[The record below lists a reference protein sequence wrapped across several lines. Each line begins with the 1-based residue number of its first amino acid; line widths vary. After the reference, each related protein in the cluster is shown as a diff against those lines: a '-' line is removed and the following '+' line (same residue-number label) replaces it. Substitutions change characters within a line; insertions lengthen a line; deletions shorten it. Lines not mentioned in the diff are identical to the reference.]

1 MELITS
7 KICMTK
13 DVGLHGNLFGGN
25 MMAWADEAAAIYA
38 REQCKYDLVVT
49 RKIGEINFTKAVK
62 VGTLLKFYG
71 SEPKFRETSIKFYL
85 TVKDCDGNT
94 YFTTSFVFVA
104 IDKDGNKT
112 KLPVTLQRECQ
123 KLESK

>member
-25 MMAWADEAAAIYA
+25 MMAWADEAAGIYA
-38 REQCKYDLVVT
+38 RLKCKYDFVVT

-62 VGTLLKFYG
+62 VGTLLKFHG
-71 SEPKFRETSIKFYL
+71 SDPEFGTTSIKFNM
-85 TVKDCDGNT
+85 TVTDSEGT
-94 YFTTSFVFVA
+94 IYFTTSFVFVA
-104 IDKDGNKT
+104 IDSEGKRKE
-112 KLPVTLQRECQ
+112 LPIEVR
-123 KLESK
+123 KVK